1 MKELNNYIVLT
12 QMIIYC
18 GNTIMNSPFLIKL
31 KKILVIYY
39 VIYMEDKY
47 EGLSDEEIF
56 EDMEADYWI
65 DYYQS
70 LCE

>member
-1 MKELNNYIVLT
+1 MS
-12 QMIIYC
+12 IIYC

-31 KKILVIYY
+31 KKILVIY
-39 VIYMEDKY
+39 MEDKY
-47 EGLSDEEIF
+47 EGLSDEELEEIF

>member
-1 MKELNNYIVLT
+1 
-12 QMIIYC
+12 
-18 GNTIMNSPFLIKL
+18 MNSPFLIKL
-31 KKILVIYY
+31 KKILVIY

-47 EGLSDEEIF
+47 EGLSDEELKEIF

-70 LCE
+70 LCDAAVGFRNLCLNKMSP

>member
-1 MKELNNYIVLT
+1 MKSITHCESVIMSIGLVQRKT
-12 QMIIYC
+12 QLYNVCII
-18 GNTIMNSPFLIKL
+18 L
-31 KKILVIYY
+31 
-39 VIYMEDKY
+39 MEDKY
-47 EGLSDEEIF
+47 EGLSDEELKEIF